1 MLWMVHSEQVASF
14 ELDRLRLILRKE
26 AAMPDSN
33 KQNNRSRKEWIS
45 RDSIFTAL
53 GMKDVLDHY
62 GIMHGSGDSYRIHCP
77 FHDDDRPSCSIN
89 EPKKIFNCF
98 ACGEQGNV
106 LDFIGG
112 MEGFDPKKD
121 FRKIL
126 EKAVLIMGHNPTPER
141 RSRQSQSADT
151 KKQEAEE
158 ETPQTKPVKAKVK
171 KPKSKRKTKPE
182 TAKAKPTKEK
192 NDKTLDL
199 EPNRVLGAP
208 AFPLK
213 LDPSHPWLVDR
224 LAAIGLTTDDAKEL
238 GIGYET
244 RSNALMAGRVCFPI
258 HNAEGELVAYS
269 GRWASDDVD
278 DRGLFVDSK
287 GRDQDRY
294 KLPKDFRKQLEL
306 YNFHRVLENRTRSA
320 APDNGALVIVEGF
333 WSSLRLSFLTIPVVA
348 LMGHTMSEAQI
359 GLLKRHRFSNLVLM
373 LDGDKQGRKASDHL
387 MAVLSRDFFVKVIDL
402 EEGIKPDSVDE
413 GFLLDLR
420 DQLQSP
426 TETRPSNQINENQ
439 EQPSNLN
446 PFGSFGHSYVIR
458 SEGVTDQSHPQS

>member
-1 MLWMVHSEQVASF
+1 
-14 ELDRLRLILRKE
+14 
-26 AAMPDSN
+26 MPDSN
-33 KQNNRSRKEWIS
+33 KQNSRARKEWIS
-45 RDSIFTAL
+45 RDAVFAAL
-53 GMKDVLDHY
+53 SMKDVLDHY
-62 GIMHGSGDSYRIHCP
+62 GIETGSGDSYRIHCP

-98 ACGEQGNV
+98 ACGEQGNL

-126 EKAVLIMGHNPTPER
+126 EKAVAIMGDNPTPER
-141 RSRQSQSADT
+141 RSRQSQRADAQ
-151 KKQEAEE
+151 KQETEE

-171 KPKSKRKTKPE
+171 KPKTKKKPKSE
-182 TAKAKPTKEK
+182 TAKEKPTKEK
-192 NDKTLDL
+192 SDKTLDL
-199 EPNRVLGAP
+199 EPNRVLGVP

-213 LDPSHPWLVDR
+213 LDLTHPWLVER
-224 LAAIGLTTDDAKEL
+224 LAAIGLSLDDASEL

-258 HNAEGELVAYS
+258 HNVDGELVAYS
-269 GRWASDDVD
+269 GRWASDDID
-278 DRGLFVDSK
+278 DRGVFVDGK

-306 YNFHRVLENRTRSA
+306 YNLHCVLESRTRSA
-320 APDNGALVIVEGF
+320 TPDNGTLVIVEGF
-333 WSSLRLSFLTIPVVA
+333 WSSLRLSSLTIPVVA

-387 MAVLSRDFFVKVIDL
+387 MTVLSRDFFVKVIDL
-402 EEGIKPDSVDE
+402 EDGIKPDSVDE
-413 GFLLDLR
+413 RVLLDLR

-426 TETRPSNQINENQ
+426 MEIRTSNQNQQNE
-439 EQPSNLN
+439 EQHSTLN

-458 SEGVTDQSHPQS
+458 SGAVTDQSRPQS

>member
-1 MLWMVHSEQVASF
+1 MFHSECIASF
-14 ELDRLRLILRKE
+14 ELDWVCLILRKE

-45 RDSIFTAL
+45 RDAVFTAL
-53 GMKDVLDHY
+53 SMKDVLDHY
-62 GIMHGSGDSYRIHCP
+62 GIETGSGDSYRVHCP

-141 RSRQSQSADT
+141 RSRQSQQADAE
-151 KKQEAEE
+151 KQETED
-158 ETPQTKPVKAKVK
+158 ETPQSKPVKAKVK
-171 KPKSKRKTKPE
+171 KPKAKKKAKPE
-182 TAKAKPTKEK
+182 TEKVKPAKE
-192 NDKTLDL
+192 NRDKSLDL

-213 LDPSHPWLVDR
+213 LDPTHPWLVER
-224 LAAIGLTTDDAKEL
+224 LAAIGLSLDDAREL

-244 RSNALMAGRVCFPI
+244 RSNALMADRVCFPI
-258 HNAEGELVAYS
+258 HNSEGELVAYS

-278 DRGLFVDSK
+278 DRGLFVDIK

-320 APDNGALVIVEGF
+320 APDNGTLVIVEGF
-333 WSSLRLSFLTIPVVA
+333 WSSLRLSSLTIPVVA

-359 GLLKRHRFSNLVLM
+359 DLLKHHRFSNLVLM

-402 EEGIKPDSVDE
+402 EEGIKPDSLDE
-413 GFLLDLR
+413 SVLLDLR

-426 TETRPSNQINENQ
+426 EETRPSSPIKKSKEHH
-439 EQPSNLN
+439 SNLN

-458 SEGVTDQSHPQS
+458 SEGVADLSRPQS